1 MIASRLARTDG
12 TAQSDPVASIL
23 QEVPL
28 PTGEKSIGFIASRA
42 RENFMMWTADSV
54 YECHVNVAL
63 PRIFHDLLA
72 SRRDG
77 QCLRLL
83 SLMLPRPGLYLA
95 KLFEDA
101 ADDAMMEK
109 DYDRA
114 LLLYRRSHVN
124 TAKLLRM
131 SYMTLHVVSGYLIM

>member
-1 MIASRLARTDG
+1 
-12 TAQSDPVASIL
+12 
-23 QEVPL
+23 
-28 PTGEKSIGFIASRA
+28 
-42 RENFMMWTADSV
+42 MMWTSDSV
-54 YECHVNVAL
+54 YECHVNASL
-63 PRIFHDLLA
+63 PRIFRDLLCE
-72 SRRDG
+72 RRDS

-114 LLLYRRSHVN
+114 LLLYRRSQVSS
-124 TAKLLRM
+124 AKLLRKFLDCSNCLIVM
-131 SYMTLHVVSGYLIM
+131 SAMLFVVHRSIH